1 MAKWMD
7 LRHTYNLKGKLLLSC
22 LGVVCIALGTTVC
35 RVGNVGVDPFTAMN
49 LGFSA
54 RVGMDF
60 GTFQLLVNLAILA
73 AVFALDKYQIGLGTL
88 INMVGVGY
96 LIELFT
102 WLLGFLPKFEGLV
115 SAGVHLVVGTLLF
128 TLGVSLYLKT
138 RMGVAPIDA
147 IAPIAAER
155 LPFSYTACRMTQ
167 DISVTV
173 LAVLAGV
180 PSRRHEGRGLRD
192 DRQEGP
198 HVHSLSFVPG
208 TRLLVAV
215 DLGLDALVIYQV
227 DACGM
232 LAPTAA
238 ETVRVPAGSGP
249 RIVAYHPRL
258 PMAALVNELAC
269 DVLVFRI
276 DEGGLHWRIVEQLS
290 LPQAPS
296 GDALAAH
303 IAFSP
308 DGRQLYASVRG
319 SDQLVVFP
327 VDGQGRVAGR
337 CDVASGGK
345 GPRHFSLSPDGRFL
359 AVANL
364 ASDDVRLFERDADGM
379 LRAVACVDVP
389 QPACVIWDA

>member
-73 AVFALDKYQIGLGTL
+73 AVFALDKYQI
-88 INMVGVGY
+88 
-96 LIELFT
+96 T

-173 LAVLAGV
+173 LAVLAGGPIGV
-180 PSRRHEGRGLRD
+180 FTVIAAFFTGPLITAWNRFATLPLYRRFGILNPE
-192 DRQEGP
+192 
-198 HVHSLSFVPG
+198 
-208 TRLLVAV
+208 
-215 DLGLDALVIYQV
+215 
-227 DACGM
+227 
-232 LAPTAA
+232 
-238 ETVRVPAGSGP
+238 
-249 RIVAYHPRL
+249 
-258 PMAALVNELAC
+258 ELA
-269 DVLVFRI
+269 
-276 DEGGLHWRIVEQLS
+276 E
-290 LPQAPS
+290 
-296 GDALAAH
+296 
-303 IAFSP
+303 
-308 DGRQLYASVRG
+308 
-319 SDQLVVFP
+319 
-327 VDGQGRVAGR
+327 
-337 CDVASGGK
+337 
-345 GPRHFSLSPDGRFL
+345 
-359 AVANL
+359 
-364 ASDDVRLFERDADGM
+364 ERS
-379 LRAVACVDVP
+379 
-389 QPACVIWDA
+389 

>member
-115 SAGVHLVVGTLLF
+115 SAGVHLAIGTLLF

-147 IAPIAAER
+147 VAPIAAER

-173 LAVLAGV
+173 LAVLAG
-180 PSRRHEGRGLRD
+180 
-192 DRQEGP
+192 GP
-198 HVHSLSFVPG
+198 IGVFTVIAHNNSAADKYIQRVKLNGEPYAKPYIGFEEIAAGG
-208 TRLLVAV
+208 TLEFEM
-215 DLGLDALVIYQV
+215 GPEPALWY
-227 DACGM
+227 
-232 LAPTAA
+232 
-238 ETVRVPAGSGP
+238 
-249 RIVAYHPRL
+249 
-258 PMAALVNELAC
+258 EL
-269 DVLVFRI
+269 
-276 DEGGLHWRIVEQLS
+276 
-290 LPQAPS
+290 
-296 GDALAAH
+296 
-303 IAFSP
+303 
-308 DGRQLYASVRG
+308 
-319 SDQLVVFP
+319 
-327 VDGQGRVAGR
+327 
-337 CDVASGGK
+337 
-345 GPRHFSLSPDGRFL
+345 
-359 AVANL
+359 
-364 ASDDVRLFERDADGM
+364 
-379 LRAVACVDVP
+379 
-389 QPACVIWDA
+389 